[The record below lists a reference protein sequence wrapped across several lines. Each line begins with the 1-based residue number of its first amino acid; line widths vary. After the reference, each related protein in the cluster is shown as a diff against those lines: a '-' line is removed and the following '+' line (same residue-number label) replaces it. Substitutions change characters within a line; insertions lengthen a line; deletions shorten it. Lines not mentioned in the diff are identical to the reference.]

1 MWSRGEVHWAP
12 ASLVLV
18 ADHLPMDHHE
28 VGVAA
33 PVHLGTMWLKRRLSP
48 REKAQRHVDAWVQVV
63 AMAVARV
70 PTGQCAVDT

>member
-1 MWSRGEVHWAP
+1 
-12 ASLVLV
+12 
-18 ADHLPMDHHE
+18 MDHHE